1 MRAFVRNHR
10 EGSTHRISMVTEK
23 KPVLRVTVFTDYI

>member
-1 MRAFVRNHR
+1 MRAFVRNHS
-10 EGSTHRISMVTEK
+10 EGSTHQIGMVTEK